1 MTPQEDSQSNY
12 LFERMP
18 VAKAILINALPTV
31 AGMIVILV
39 YNIADTFFVGQTN
52 DPYQVAAVSLATP
65 VFLLFMATGN
75 LIGIGGTSV
84 ISRAFGEKKPG
95 FAKSV
100 SSFCFYSAWIVGI
113 FFAAIFLL
121 GMPYILQAIGV
132 SGNTIDPTRDYLLYV
147 APSAPFVI
155 MSVAFGNIIRASG
168 KAKQAMVGMM
178 LGAGLNIILDPIF
191 IVYFGMGVAGAAI
204 ATLIGN
210 MVSAYYFWRQVSG
223 DRTPSLSI
231 RWADFR
237 IKGVIVPVVAI
248 GIPAALNNIL
258 MSTSVIVLNN
268 VLSSYG
274 DIAVAAMGV
283 ATKVSMI
290 AVLLQIGLGV
300 SIQPLLG
307 YNYGAKNAER
317 FRSIL
322 QTTIIYALVMGS
334 TLTFVSWLGSGYI
347 VNAFIEDHSV
357 YDQGVLFVKALLLT
371 GPVIGI
377 MFVYINTLQ
386 AMGAA
391 KESLILSISRQ
402 GFIFIPMIFI
412 LNYLFGLSGVVYAQ
426 PVADV
431 MSILISILLVY
442 PHLAKYL
449 PKNSAQDQTTSGYEN
464 QPAQ

>member
-1 MTPQEDSQSNY
+1 MKPQDTSQENY

-18 VAKAILINALPTV
+18 VPRAILVNALPTV
-31 AGMIVILV
+31 AGMVVILI

-52 DPYQVAAVSLATP
+52 DPFQVAAVSLATP

-84 ISRAFGEKKPG
+84 ISRALGEKRPG
-95 FAKSV
+95 FANAV
-100 SSFCFYSAWIVGI
+100 SSFCFYASWIVGI
-113 FFAAIFLL
+113 IFAGVFLVE
-121 GMPYILQAIGV
+121 MPRILNAIGV
-132 SGNTIDPTRDYLLYV
+132 SENTISPTRDYLMYV

-155 MSVAFGNIIRASG
+155 MGVAFGNIVRAAG
-168 KAKQAMVGMM
+168 KAKEAMFGMM
-178 LGAGLNIILDPIF
+178 LGTGLNIILDPFF
-191 IVYFGMGVAGAAI
+191 ILTLDMGVAGAAI

-210 MVSAYYFWRQVSG
+210 IVSALYFWRLVAG
-223 DRTPSLSI
+223 NRTSLSI
-231 RWADFR
+231 SFSDFR
-237 IKGVIVPVVAI
+237 IRGVLWPVVAI
-248 GIPAALNNIL
+248 GVPAALNNVL
-258 MSTSVIVLNN
+258 MSTSIIVLNN

-274 DIAVAAMGV
+274 DIALAAMGV

-307 YNYGAKNAER
+307 YNYGAKNSER

-322 QTTIIYALVMGS
+322 QTAIIYALIMGS
-334 TLTFVSWLGSGYI
+334 VLTFVSWLGSGYI
-347 VNAFIEDHSV
+347 VKAFIEDQAV
-357 YDQGVLFVKALLLT
+357 YDQGVRFVRALLLT

-377 MFVYINTLQ
+377 MFIYINTLQ

-391 KESLILSISRQ
+391 KESLVLSVSRQ
-402 GFIFIPMIFI
+402 GFIFIPMIFV
-412 LNYLFGLSGVVYAQ
+412 LNHLFGLSGVVYAQ

-431 MSILISILLVY
+431 MAILISVALVY

-449 PKNSAQDQTTSGYEN
+449 PKHDSTGTHDKDLGS

>member
-1 MTPQEDSQSNY
+1 MKPQDLSKESY
-12 LFERMP
+12 LFEKMP
-18 VAKAILINALPTV
+18 VPRAILTNALPTV
-31 AGMIVILV
+31 AGMVVILV

-52 DPYQVAAVSLATP
+52 DAFQVAAVSLATP

-84 ISRAFGEKKPG
+84 ISRALGEKRPE
-95 FAKSV
+95 FANNV
-100 SSFCFYSAWIVGI
+100 SSFCFYAAWLVGI
-113 FFAAIFLL
+113 VFASAFLFC
-121 GMPYILQAIGV
+121 MPQILQAIGV
-132 SGNTIDPTRDYLLYV
+132 SGNTIEPTRDYLTYV

-155 MSVAFGNIIRASG
+155 MSVAFGNIVRSAG
-168 KAKQAMVGMM
+168 KAKEAMFGMM
-178 LGAGLNIILDPIF
+178 LGTGLNIILDPIF
-191 IVYFGMGVAGAAI
+191 ILYFNMGVGGAAI

-210 MVSAYYFWRQVSG
+210 VVSAYYFWRLASSSK
-223 DRTPSLSI
+223 TSLSI
-231 RWADFR
+231 SFADFR
-237 IKGVIVPVVAI
+237 IRGVILPVISI
-248 GIPAALNNIL
+248 GIPAALNNVL
-258 MSTSVIVLNN
+258 MSTSIIVLNN

-307 YNYGAKNAER
+307 YNYGAKNSER

-322 QTTIIYALVMGS
+322 QTTIIYALIMGTVL
-334 TLTFVSWLGSGYI
+334 TLISWLGSGYI
-347 VNAFIEDHSV
+347 VNAFIEDQSV
-357 YDQGVLFVKALLLT
+357 YDQGVRFVKALLLT
-371 GPVIGI
+371 GPIIGI

-402 GFIFIPMIFI
+402 GFIFIPMIFT
-412 LNYLFGLSGVVYAQ
+412 LNYFFGLSGVVYAQ

-431 MSILISILLVY
+431 MSILISIALVY

-449 PKNSAQDQTTSGYEN
+449 PKGDAMSKSAADYES
-464 QPAQ
+464 QPVH

>member
-1 MTPQEDSQSNY
+1 MKPQDLSKESY
-12 LFERMP
+12 LFEKMP
-18 VAKAILINALPTV
+18 VPRAILTNALPTV
-31 AGMIVILV
+31 AGMVVILV

-52 DPYQVAAVSLATP
+52 DAFQVAAVSLATP

-84 ISRAFGEKKPG
+84 ISRALGEKRPE
-95 FAKSV
+95 FANNV
-100 SSFCFYSAWIVGI
+100 SSFCFYAAWLVGI
-113 FFAAIFLL
+113 VFASAFLFC
-121 GMPYILQAIGV
+121 MPQILQAIGV
-132 SGNTIDPTRDYLLYV
+132 SGNTIEPTRDYLTYV

-155 MSVAFGNIIRASG
+155 MSVAFGNIVRSAG
-168 KAKQAMVGMM
+168 KAKEAMFGMM
-178 LGAGLNIILDPIF
+178 LGTGLNIILDPIF
-191 IVYFGMGVAGAAI
+191 ILYFNMGVGGAAI

-210 MVSAYYFWRQVSG
+210 VVSAYYFWRLASSSK
-223 DRTPSLSI
+223 TSLSI
-231 RWADFR
+231 SFADFR
-237 IKGVIVPVVAI
+237 IRGVILPVISI
-248 GIPAALNNIL
+248 GIPAALNNVL
-258 MSTSVIVLNN
+258 MSTSIIVLNN

-307 YNYGAKNAER
+307 YNYGAKNSER

-322 QTTIIYALVMGS
+322 QTTIIYALIMGS
-334 TLTFVSWLGSGYI
+334 VLTLISWLGSGYI
-347 VNAFIEDHSV
+347 VNAFIEDQSV
-357 YDQGVLFVKALLLT
+357 YDQGVRFVKALLLT
-371 GPVIGI
+371 GPIIGI

-402 GFIFIPMIFI
+402 GFIFIPMIFT
-412 LNYLFGLSGVVYAQ
+412 LNYFFGLSGVVYAQ

-431 MSILISILLVY
+431 MSILISIALVY

-449 PKNSAQDQTTSGYEN
+449 PKGDAMNKSAADYES
-464 QPAQ
+464 QPVH

>member
-1 MTPQEDSQSNY
+1 MKPHKITRESY
-12 LFERMP
+12 IFERMP
-18 VAKAILINALPTV
+18 VRKAILLNALPTV
-31 AGMIVILV
+31 AGMVVILI

-84 ISRAFGEKKPG
+84 ISRALGEKRPE
-95 FAKSV
+95 FANNV
-100 SSFCFYSAWIVGI
+100 SAFCFYASWLVGVI
-113 FFAAIFLL
+113 FAALFLL
-121 GMPYILQAIGV
+121 EMPNILNAIGV
-132 SGNTIDPTRDYLLYV
+132 SGQTLEPTRDYLLYV

-155 MSVAFGNIIRASG
+155 MSVAFGNIVRAAG
-168 KAKQAMVGMM
+168 RAKEAMFGMM
-178 LGAGLNIILDPIF
+178 LGTGLNIILDPIF
-191 IVYFGMGVAGAAI
+191 ILYFNMGVGGAAI

-210 MVSAYYFWRQVSG
+210 VVSALYFWRLVSG
-223 DRTPSLSI
+223 SNTSLSI
-231 RWADFR
+231 KLADFR
-237 IKGVIVPVVAI
+237 FKGVFWPVVSI
-248 GIPAALNNIL
+248 GVPAALNNVL
-258 MSTSVIVLNN
+258 MSTSIIVLNN

-307 YNYGAKNAER
+307 YNYGAKNSKR

-322 QTTIIYALVMGS
+322 QTSILYALIMGS
-334 TLTFVSWLGSGYI
+334 VLTVVSWLGSGYI
-347 VNAFIEDHSV
+347 VNAFIEDQSV
-357 YDQGVLFVKALLLT
+357 YDQGVRFVKALLLT

-377 MFVYINTLQ
+377 MFIYINTLQ

-402 GFIFIPMIFI
+402 GFIFIPMIFT
-412 LNYLFGLSGVVYAQ
+412 LNYFFGLSGVVYAQ

-431 MSILISILLVY
+431 MAILISLVLVY

-449 PKNSAQDQTTSGYEN
+449 PKADK
-464 QPAQ
+464 QPPIRSSYKGQPVQ

>member
-1 MTPQEDSQSNY
+1 MKPQDLSKENY

-18 VAKAILINALPTV
+18 VPRAILMNALPTI
-31 AGMIVILV
+31 AGMVVILV

-52 DPYQVAAVSLATP
+52 DPFQVAAVSLATP

-84 ISRAFGEKKPG
+84 ISRALGEKRPE
-95 FAKSV
+95 FANNV
-100 SSFCFYSAWIVGI
+100 SSFCFYAAWLVGI
-113 FFAAIFLL
+113 IFAMVFLFF
-121 GMPYILQAIGV
+121 MPQILQAIGV
-132 SGNTIDPTRDYLLYV
+132 SGNTIEPTRDYLTYV

-155 MSVAFGNIIRASG
+155 MSVAFGNIVRSAG
-168 KAKQAMVGMM
+168 KAKEAMFGMM
-178 LGAGLNIILDPIF
+178 LGTGLNIILDPIF
-191 IVYFGMGVAGAAI
+191 ILYFDMGVGGAAI

-210 MVSAYYFWRQVSG
+210 IASAYYFWRLVSG
-223 DRTPSLSI
+223 GKTSLSI
-231 RWADFR
+231 SFSDFR
-237 IKGVIVPVVAI
+237 IRGVILPVISI
-248 GIPAALNNIL
+248 GIPAALNNVL
-258 MSTSVIVLNN
+258 MSTSIIILNN

-283 ATKVSMI
+283 ATKVTLI

-307 YNYGAKNAER
+307 YSFGAKNAER

-322 QTTIIYALVMGS
+322 QATIIYALVMGS
-334 TLTFVSWLGSGYI
+334 VLTLLSWLGSGYI
-347 VNAFIEDHSV
+347 VNAFIEDQAV
-357 YDQGVLFVKALLLT
+357 YDQGVRFVKALLLT
-371 GPVIGI
+371 GPIIGI

-412 LNYLFGLSGVVYAQ
+412 LNHFFGLSGVVYAQ

-431 MSILISILLVY
+431 MAILISIALVY

-449 PKNSAQDQTTSGYEN
+449 PKGDVTSKSDADYES
-464 QPAQ
+464 QPAH

>member
-1 MTPQEDSQSNY
+1 M
-12 LFERMP
+12 
-18 VAKAILINALPTV
+18 NALPTI
-31 AGMIVILV
+31 AGMVVILV

-52 DPYQVAAVSLATP
+52 DPFQVAAVSLATP

-84 ISRAFGEKKPG
+84 ISRALGEKRPE
-95 FAKSV
+95 FANHV
-100 SSFCFYSAWIVGI
+100 SSFCFYTAWLVGI
-113 FFAAIFLL
+113 VFATVFLFC
-121 GMPYILQAIGV
+121 MPQILQAIGV
-132 SGNTIDPTRDYLLYV
+132 SGNTIVPTRDYLTYV

-155 MSVAFGNIIRASG
+155 MSVAFGNIVRSAG
-168 KAKQAMVGMM
+168 KAKEAMFGMM
-178 LGAGLNIILDPIF
+178 LGTGLNIILDPIF
-191 IVYFGMGVAGAAI
+191 ILYFNMGVGGAAI

-210 MVSAYYFWRQVSG
+210 VVSAYYFWRLVSVG
-223 DRTPSLSI
+223 KTSLSI
-231 RWADFR
+231 SFADFR
-237 IKGVIVPVVAI
+237 IRGVILPVISI
-248 GIPAALNNIL
+248 GIPAALNNVL
-258 MSTSVIVLNN
+258 MSTSIIVLNN

-317 FRSIL
+317 FRAIL

-334 TLTFVSWLGSGYI
+334 VLTLVSWLGSGYI
-347 VNAFIEDHSV
+347 VNAFIEDQAV
-357 YDQGVLFVKALLLT
+357 YDQGVRFVKALLLT

-402 GFIFIPMIFI
+402 GFIFIPMIFT
-412 LNYLFGLSGVVYAQ
+412 LNYFFGLSGVVYAQ

-431 MSILISILLVY
+431 MAILISIALVY

-449 PKNSAQDQTTSGYEN
+449 PKGEVVSKQSADYES
-464 QPAQ
+464 QPAH

>member
-1 MTPQEDSQSNY
+1 MKPQDLSKESY
-12 LFERMP
+12 LFEKMP
-18 VAKAILINALPTV
+18 VPRAILTNALPTV
-31 AGMIVILV
+31 AGMVVILV

-52 DPYQVAAVSLATP
+52 DAFQVAAVSLATP

-84 ISRAFGEKKPG
+84 ISRALGEKRPE
-95 FAKSV
+95 FANNV
-100 SSFCFYSAWIVGI
+100 SSFCFYAAWLVGI
-113 FFAAIFLL
+113 VFASAFLFC
-121 GMPYILQAIGV
+121 MPQILQAIGV
-132 SGNTIDPTRDYLLYV
+132 SGNTIEPTRDYLTYV

-155 MSVAFGNIIRASG
+155 MSVAFGNIVRSAG
-168 KAKQAMVGMM
+168 KAKEAMFGMM
-178 LGAGLNIILDPIF
+178 LGTGLNIILDPIF
-191 IVYFGMGVAGAAI
+191 ILYFNMGVGGAAI

-210 MVSAYYFWRQVSG
+210 VVSAYYFWRLASSSK
-223 DRTPSLSI
+223 TSLSI
-231 RWADFR
+231 SFADFR
-237 IKGVIVPVVAI
+237 IRGVILPVISI
-248 GIPAALNNIL
+248 GIPAALNNVL
-258 MSTSVIVLNN
+258 MSTSIIVLNN

-307 YNYGAKNAER
+307 YNYGAKNSER

-322 QTTIIYALVMGS
+322 QTTIIYALIMGS
-334 TLTFVSWLGSGYI
+334 VLTLISWLGSGYI
-347 VNAFIEDHSV
+347 VNAFIEDQSV
-357 YDQGVLFVKALLLT
+357 YDQGVRFVKALLLT
-371 GPVIGI
+371 GPIIGI

-402 GFIFIPMIFI
+402 GFIFIPMIFT
-412 LNYLFGLSGVVYAQ
+412 LNYFFGLSGVVYAQ

-431 MSILISILLVY
+431 MSILISIALVY

-449 PKNSAQDQTTSGYEN
+449 PKGDAMSKSAADYES
-464 QPAQ
+464 QPVH